1 MEEEFIQREFLH
13 LTDKTSPAGSTKN
26 EKRYIQ
32 KQAEKFVVEN
42 GEIYYKKMGL
52 RFSEYT

>member
-13 LTDKTSPAGSTKN
+13 LKDKTSPAGSTKN

-42 GEIYYKKMGL
+42 GEIYYKKEWG
-52 RFSEYT
+52 